1 MTSSR
6 SGWENGDE
14 DGERGRTDTERR
26 RRRTGH
32 AHTHSL
38 DFNEGGAPISSDY
51 INIDRSPFIRK
62 GYICTAKEGKKKKK
76 IDDARL
82 ITAYTTYV

>member
-14 DGERGRTDTERR
+14 DGERGRTDTETRR
-26 RRRTGH
+26 DGDVEPVT
-32 AHTHSL
+32 HTHSL

-51 INIDRSPFIRK
+51 ISIDM
-62 GYICTAKEGKKKKK
+62 
-76 IDDARL
+76 
-82 ITAYTTYV
+82 